1 MADDFF
7 RLPAGL
13 PVPVQDGACDHLPGK
28 SLPRLSLPSTSGGR
42 VELDAPGRAIYFV
55 YPRTGVPGQ
64 PTPEGWNDIPGAR
77 G

>member
-1 MADDFF
+1 MVDDFL

-13 PVPVQDGACDHLPGK
+13 PAPLQDGACDHLPGRP
-28 SLPRLSLPSTSGGR
+28 LPRLSLPSTSGRSVDLEG
-42 VELDAPGRAIYFV
+42 AWRAVIFV

-64 PTPEGWNDIPGAR
+64 PTPDGWDAVPGAR

>member
-7 RLPAGL
+7 RLPPGL
-13 PVPVQDGACDHLPGK
+13 PAPVQDGACDHLPGRP
-28 SLPRLSLPSTSGGR
+28 LPRLSLPSTSGGR
-42 VELDAPGRAIYFV
+42 VELEALGRAILFV

-64 PTPEGWNDIPGAR
+64 PVPEGWNEIPGAR